1 MKLYT
6 LGFTKKSAK
15 TFFDLL
21 REHRVGRLVDVRLR
35 PDGQLAGFAKREDL
49 AYFLAELAACDYRH
63 LVALAPTDDILADY
77 RQDRDWD
84 RYVRRFEALMD
95 ERGVPQTLDRDLFT
109 ERACCLLCSEATPDR
124 CHRRLVAERLARHW
138 SGVEVVHLV

>member
-6 LGFTKKSAK
+6 LGFTKKSAQ
-15 TFFDLL
+15 TFFGLL
-21 REHRVGRLVDVRLR
+21 REHRVGRLVDIRLR
-35 PDGQLAGFAKREDL
+35 PDGQLAGFAKRDDL

-63 LVALAPTDDILADY
+63 LPILAPTDDILTAYRADH
-77 RQDRDWD
+77 DWD

-95 ERGVPQTLDRDLFT
+95 ERGIPQTLDRGLFA
-109 ERACCLLCSEATPDR
+109 ERPCCLLCSEATPDR

-138 SGVEVVHLV
+138 RETEIAHLV